1 MKDETYLLTNE
12 QGDSAQYYRIVSELS
27 KEVFARAK
35 TVFGPE
41 MICFI
46 KYLKANKVAQEY
58 SNEEC
63 TIELLA
69 LGVLWNSYLADAV
82 KLNQF
87 SFWILAK
94 IAAMR
99 QSFSYFKK
107 YIDSIKGVLITLFL
121 PMNSPKQLLARDF
134 SQDRLKKLFNWL
146 IATGEYPYYQERLS
160 HWQSFFKTM
169 ARDDVNRLFNNIL
182 DFADWFEHRS
192 RIILGQ
198 YTANLTVFLNEKLV
212 QHRWKEDIVFCSR
225 RRVEYHLNMVGAE
238 LMNQGFR
245 ERFLDTDRKVILLPI
260 CMREKKEECRA
271 TETKDGIICMNCSST
286 CRVCQLSRLGKKY
299 NFAVYIIPHESS
311 DFPRSRY
318 KNDLGIIGVACVP
331 NLLSGGW
338 KATSLG
344 MEAQCVVLNYCGCK
358 KHWHDSGI
366 VTEIDMARLKQLLA
380 LQEKEQLEII

>member
-1 MKDETYLLTNE
+1 MKAETYLLTNE
-12 QGDSAQYYRIVSELS
+12 QGDSAQYYRIVNELS
-27 KEVFARAK
+27 KEVLARAK
-35 TVFGPE
+35 TIFEPE
-41 MICFI
+41 MINFI
-46 KYLKANKVAQEY
+46 QYLKTNKVAQEY
-58 SNEEC
+58 SYEEC

-82 KLNQF
+82 KLKQF
-87 SFWILAK
+87 SFWILAR
-94 IAAMR
+94 IAALR
-99 QSFSYFKK
+99 QSLSYLKK
-107 YIDSIKGVLITLFL
+107 YIDSIKGVLLTLFL
-121 PMNSPKQLLARDF
+121 PMNNSKQLLSRDF

-146 IATGEYPYYQERLS
+146 SASGEYTYYQKRINY
-160 HWQSFFKTM
+160 WQSFFKTM
-169 ARDDVNRLFNNIL
+169 ARDDVNRLFIDII
-182 DFADWFEHRS
+182 DFADWFENRS

-198 YTANLTVFLNEKLV
+198 YTTNLAGFLSEKLV

-271 TETKDGIICMNCSST
+271 TETNDGIICTNCSST
-286 CRVCQLSRLGKKY
+286 CRVCQLSRLGEK
-299 NFAVYIIPHESS
+299 NHFTVYIIPHESS

-344 MEAQCVVLNYCGCK
+344 MEAQCVLLNYCGCK
-358 KHWHDSGI
+358 NHWHDSGI
-366 VTEIDMARLKQLLA
+366 VTDIDMARLKQLLA
-380 LQEKEQLEII
+380 LQDGNNLK